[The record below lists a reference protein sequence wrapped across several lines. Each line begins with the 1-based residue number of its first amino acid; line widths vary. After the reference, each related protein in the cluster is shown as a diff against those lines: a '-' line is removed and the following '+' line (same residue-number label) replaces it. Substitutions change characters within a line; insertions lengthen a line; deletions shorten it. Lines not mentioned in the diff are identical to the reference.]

1 MSVWNNGDLERQCL
15 LNLND
20 FYTSVDM
27 ADSRVKAV
35 RVYLLAD
42 SWNSYKK
49 VSSGADDGVPTYR
62 KARCS
67 YVLQKDADKF
77 IIVLGR
83 EIIEDCVNYDR
94 ATLKPISYGPPRVAT
109 LSAYE
114 WEEWEGANAFKLTK
128 EQAGILGLIA
138 GKKAQAVNQEKSVMM
153 MDYSPGMPLKI
164 TVLGKSEAGYL
175 FLWDG
180 GDLELYTHEAFSK
193 ALNSKPQ
200 AADLK
205 VGDHVSAQWTN
216 GSFYPGRITAIK
228 GSLFTIEWDDGDTPV
243 DVTADQIRMLD

>member
-1 MSVWNNGDLERQCL
+1 M
-15 LNLND
+15 
-20 FYTSVDM
+20 
-27 ADSRVKAV
+27 
-35 RVYLLAD
+35 
-42 SWNSYKK
+42 
-49 VSSGADDGVPTYR
+49 
-62 KARCS
+62 
-67 YVLQKDADKF
+67 
-77 IIVLGR
+77 
-83 EIIEDCVNYDR
+83 NYDR
-94 ATLKPISYGPPRVAT
+94 NTLKPISYGPPRIAP

-128 EQAGILGLIA
+128 EQASILGLVA

-153 MDYSPGMPLKI
+153 MDYSPGMSLKI

-175 FLWDG
+175 ILWDG

-216 GSFYPGRITAIK
+216 GSFYPGRIKAIT
-228 GSLFTIEWDDGDTPV
+228 GSLFTIQWDDGDTPI
-243 DVTADQIRMLD
+243 DVTADQIRTLD